1 MSVPT
6 EKTARGDSF
15 ISEFDAHLF
24 CEGTHYRI
32 YKKLGAHQV
41 AIDGVRGTHF
51 AVWAPN
57 AERVSVIGDFNN
69 WDAGVHPMERVES
82 MGIWTCFIPK
92 IGEGALYKYL
102 VVGRS
107 GYQAEKT
114 DPVGFASEMR
124 PRTASVVWDLEKYS
138 WQDAKWMER
147 RDKSSNLEAPVSIY
161 EVHLGSW
168 MRCPEDNNR
177 WLTYQELA
185 DKLIPYLQEM
195 GFTHIEVMP
204 VSEHPL
210 DGSWGYQTTGY
221 FAVTSRFGTPEE
233 FMQFVDRLHQANIG
247 VLIDWVPAHF
257 PRDGHALGFFDGTH
271 LYEHADPRQ
280 GEHKEWG
287 TYVFNFG
294 RYEVSNFLLSNAMFW
309 FDKYHIDGLRVD
321 AVASMLYLD
330 YARKHD
336 EWLPN
341 KWGGRENVE
350 AIDFL
355 RKLNENVY
363 GQYPSVMM
371 IAEESTAWPSVTKPT
386 YLGGLGFGLK
396 WDMGWMNDTLKYM
409 ALDPIYRKFHH
420 DKLTFRAMYA
430 TSENFVLP
438 LSHDEVVHGKASLLS
453 KMPGD
458 AWQKFANLRLL
469 LGYQFATPGKKLL
482 FMGGEF
488 GQWIEWNEDQ
498 SLDFHLLDYDTHR
511 GMKQFVA
518 DLNKLYVSEPAMHEF
533 DCQPHGFEWVD
544 CQDAEQSV
552 LTFLRKG
559 RHYEDA
565 LLIALNFTPVPR
577 HHYRI
582 GVPHGGY
589 WRELLNSDATV
600 YGGSGLGNYGGVYS
614 DEFWHHGRHN
624 SISVTLPPL
633 SMSVFKF
640 RR

>member
-1 MSVPT
+1 
-6 EKTARGDSF
+6 
-15 ISEFDAHLF
+15 
-24 CEGTHYRI
+24 
-32 YKKLGAHQV
+32 
-41 AIDGVRGTHF
+41 
-51 AVWAPN
+51 
-57 AERVSVIGDFNN
+57 
-69 WDAGVHPMERVES
+69 
-82 MGIWTCFIPK
+82 
-92 IGEGALYKYL
+92 
-102 VVGRS
+102 
-107 GYQAEKT
+107 
-114 DPVGFASEMR
+114 
-124 PRTASVVWDLEKYS
+124 
-138 WQDAKWMER
+138 
-147 RDKSSNLEAPVSIY
+147 
-161 EVHLGSW
+161 
-168 MRCPEDNNR
+168 
-177 WLTYQELA
+177 
-185 DKLIPYLQEM
+185 
-195 GFTHIEVMP
+195 
-204 VSEHPL
+204 
-210 DGSWGYQTTGY
+210 
-221 FAVTSRFGTPEE
+221 
-233 FMQFVDRLHQANIG
+233 
-247 VLIDWVPAHF
+247 
-257 PRDGHALGFFDGTH
+257 
-271 LYEHADPRQ
+271 
-280 GEHKEWG
+280 
-287 TYVFNFG
+287 
-294 RYEVSNFLLSNAMFW
+294 
-309 FDKYHIDGLRVD
+309 
-321 AVASMLYLD
+321 
-330 YARKHD
+330 
-336 EWLPN
+336 
-341 KWGGRENVE
+341 
-350 AIDFL
+350 
-355 RKLNENVY
+355 
-363 GQYPSVMM
+363 
-371 IAEESTAWPSVTKPT
+371 
-386 YLGGLGFGLK
+386 
-396 WDMGWMNDTLKYM
+396 MNDTLKYM